1 MSQPK
6 VGEWNPQDPDSL
18 SVTFF
23 PGELARLLL
32 SRLTNKRPSHEV
44 ARAGVYVST
53 EQTLPNLSPNLT
65 PNLAREAGTAEH
77 NARAR
82 AYALQHTVKTD
93 NLIPATVS
101 YQSQGRLLL
110 VGPEDRI
117 RRAASLLPAGV
128 KPTLLVTEAVH
139 DAEAADLEAIFDAT
153 ASLAALTLREPG
165 LTGYLGQFQLTGLNG
180 QGERVNLAG
189 LCFPQQGFPQQA
201 AAVSEQPRE
210 PRFDLVADLGRA
222 PLFALE
228 RPPVGYLH
236 LADDQGLAERLAELC
251 ALTGIFDKPRYFR
264 LDPEACAFT
273 ARGVPGCSRCL
284 DVCPTDAL
292 KPINGRIQI
301 DPHLCQGFGS
311 CASACP
317 TGAIAYHQPDANT
330 SGDYLLRLLKH
341 YREAGGEVPRLL
353 LAGENER
360 EWVEAE
366 LAALPAN
373 WLPVWVE
380 ESASLGIESWFAAL
394 AYGASAVRIAL
405 VDDAP
410 ASVRA
415 LVERELASAAV
426 LLAGAGLAANRIAL
440 FNPDAEQDKPISVE
454 PAVALLDKPLK
465 GDKRENLFAAFDAL
479 WQANEGSREPLAVP
493 HGAPY
498 GSVELKESDC
508 TLCMGCVAVCPS
520 RALYAVGHTPGLN
533 FIEQDCIQCGM
544 CEKACPE
551 QAIVLTPRL
560 QPVPEARRAVQSLKA
575 EEAACCIRCGKPFAP
590 ASMIRRIQ
598 QKLAGH
604 SHFQNEAAQRLLM
617 CEDCRVKDV
626 FAALAA
632 DPVSQLKV

>member
-1 MSQPK
+1 MSIEQPITT
-6 VGEWNPQDPDSL
+6 
-18 SVTFF
+18 SVTTLTAD
-23 PGELARLLL
+23 GVAAR
-32 SRLTNKRPSHEV
+32 NE
-44 ARAGVYVST
+44 
-53 EQTLPNLSPNLT
+53 
-65 PNLAREAGTAEH
+65 
-77 NARAR
+77 RAR
-82 AYALQHTVKTD
+82 AHALQHTVKTD

-110 VGPEDRI
+110 VGPEDSI
-117 RRAASLLPAGV
+117 RRAASLLPQGV
-128 KPTLLVTEAVH
+128 MPTLLVTESVH
-139 DAEAADLEAIFDAT
+139 DAEAADLEAIFEAT
-153 ASLAALTLREPG
+153 ATLDALTLREPG

-180 QGERVNLAG
+180 QGERIDLAA
-189 LCFPQQGFPQQA
+189 LCFTPQA
-201 AAVSEQPRE
+201 AANGE

-236 LADDQGLAERLAELC
+236 LVDDVGLAERLAELC

-292 KPINGRIQI
+292 KPVNGRIQI

-330 SGDYLLRLLKH
+330 SGDYLFRLLKH
-341 YREAGGEVPRLL
+341 YREAGGDAPQLL
-353 LAGENER
+353 IAGENER

-366 LAALPAN
+366 LTRLPAN
-373 WLPVWVE
+373 WLPIWVE
-380 ESASLGIESWFAAL
+380 ESASLGIESWLAAL

-405 VDDAP
+405 GDDAP

-415 LVERELASAAV
+415 LVEREVASAAV
-426 LLAGAGLAANRIAL
+426 LLAGAGLTADRIAL
-440 FNPDAEQDKPISVE
+440 FNPDAEQDKPIFGQ
-454 PAVALLDKPLK
+454 PAVVLLEKPLK
-465 GDKRENLFAAFDAL
+465 GEKRENLFAAFDAL
-479 WQANEGSREPLAVP
+479 WQANNGGREPLAVP

-498 GSVELKESDC
+498 GSVELKEADC

-520 RALYAVGHTPGLN
+520 RALHAVGHTPGLN

-575 EEAACCIRCGKPFAP
+575 EEAACCIRCAKPFAP

>member
-1 MSQPK
+1 M
-6 VGEWNPQDPDSL
+6 
-18 SVTFF
+18 
-23 PGELARLLL
+23 
-32 SRLTNKRPSHEV
+32 
-44 ARAGVYVST
+44 ST
-53 EQTLPNLSPNLT
+53 EQTLPNLTPNLA
-65 PNLAREAGTAEH
+65 PNLAREAGAAEH

-117 RRAASLLPAGV
+117 RRTASLLPAGV

-139 DAEAADLEAIFDAT
+139 DAEAADLETIFDAT
-153 ASLAALTLREPG
+153 ASLAALALREPS

-180 QGERVNLAG
+180 QGERVNLAA
-189 LCFPQQGFPQQA
+189 LCFTQQA
-201 AAVSEQPRE
+201 AENGE
-210 PRFDLVADLGRA
+210 PRFDLVADLGRV

-236 LADDQGLAERLAELC
+236 LADDVGLAERLAELC

-341 YREAGGEVPRLL
+341 YREAGGEAPQLL
-353 LAGENER
+353 IAGENER
-360 EWVEAE
+360 EWVETE

-405 VDDAP
+405 GDDAP
-410 ASVRA
+410 ESVRA
-415 LVERELASAAV
+415 LVERELASATV
-426 LLAGAGLAANRIAL
+426 LLAGAGLAANRIVL
-440 FNPDAEQDKPISVE
+440 FNPDAEQDKPISAE
-454 PAVALLDKPLK
+454 PAIALLEKPLR

-520 RALYAVGHTPGLN
+520 RALHAVGHTPGLN

-551 QAIVLTPRL
+551 QAIVLVPRL

-626 FAALAA
+626 FATLAA

>member
-1 MSQPK
+1 MSI
-6 VGEWNPQDPDSL
+6 
-18 SVTFF
+18 
-23 PGELARLLL
+23 ELPISTSPLY
-32 SRLTNKRPSHEV
+32 EG
-44 ARAGVYVST
+44 RAGRS
-53 EQTLPNLSPNLT
+53 EQHGDRNS
-65 PNLAREAGTAEH
+65 
-77 NARAR
+77 RAR

-128 KPTLLVTEAVH
+128 KPTLLVTESVH
-139 DAEAADLEAIFDAT
+139 NAEAADLEAVFEAT
-153 ASLAALTLREPG
+153 ASLAALTLRESS

-180 QGERVNLAG
+180 QGERVNLAA
-189 LCFPQQGFPQQA
+189 LCFPQQA
-201 AAVSEQPRE
+201 AAVSEQLRE

-264 LDPEACAFT
+264 IDPEACAFT

-330 SGDYLLRLLKH
+330 SGDYLFRLLKH
-341 YREAGGEVPRLL
+341 YREAGGEAPQLL
-353 LAGENER
+353 IAGENER

-366 LAALPAN
+366 LTRLPAN
-373 WLPVWVE
+373 WLPVWAE

-394 AYGASAVRIAL
+394 AYGVSAVRIAL
-405 VDDAP
+405 GDDAP

-426 LLAGAGLAANRIAL
+426 LLAGAGLSADRIVLFDVAAEKDEL
-440 FNPDAEQDKPISVE
+440 LSCE

-479 WQANEGSREPLAVP
+479 WQANGGRHEPLAVP

-508 TLCMGCVAVCPS
+508 TLCMGCVAVCPT
-520 RALYAVGHTPGLN
+520 RALHAVGHAPGLN

-551 QAIVLTPRL
+551 QAIVLASRL

-626 FAALAA
+626 FTALAA
-632 DPVSQLKV
+632 DPAAQLKI

>member
-1 MSQPK
+1 M
-6 VGEWNPQDPDSL
+6 
-18 SVTFF
+18 
-23 PGELARLLL
+23 
-32 SRLTNKRPSHEV
+32 
-44 ARAGVYVST
+44 
-53 EQTLPNLSPNLT
+53 
-65 PNLAREAGTAEH
+65 
-77 NARAR
+77 
-82 AYALQHTVKTD
+82 
-93 NLIPATVS
+93 
-101 YQSQGRLLL
+101 
-110 VGPEDRI
+110 
-117 RRAASLLPAGV
+117 

-139 DAEAADLEAIFDAT
+139 YAEAADLEAIFDAT
-153 ASLAALTLREPG
+153 ASLAALTLREPS
-165 LTGYLGQFQLTGLNG
+165 LTGYLGQFQLIGING
-180 QGERVNLAG
+180 QGERVNLAA
-189 LCFPQQGFPQQA
+189 LCFPQQATVGN
-201 AAVSEQPRE
+201 E

-236 LADDQGLAERLAELC
+236 LSDDQGLAERLAELC

-330 SGDYLLRLLKH
+330 SSDYLLRLLKH
-341 YREAGGEVPRLL
+341 YREAGGEAPQLL
-353 LAGENER
+353 IAGENER

-366 LAALPAN
+366 LTRLSAN

-405 VDDAP
+405 GDDAP

-426 LLAGAGLAANRIAL
+426 LLAGAGLATDRIAL
-440 FNPDAEQDKPISVE
+440 FNVDAEQDKPISGL
-454 PAVALLDKPLK
+454 PTVALLDKLLK
-465 GDKRENLFAAFDAL
+465 GEKRENLFAAFDAL
-479 WQANEGSREPLAVP
+479 WQANEGRCEPLAVP

-520 RALYAVGHTPGLN
+520 RALHAVGHTPGLN

-551 QAIVLTPRL
+551 QAIVLVPRL

-575 EEAACCIRCGKPFAP
+575 EEAACCIRCSKPFAP

>member
-44 ARAGVYVST
+44 ARTGAYVST
-53 EQTLPNLSPNLT
+53 EQTLPNLSPNLA
-65 PNLAREAGTAEH
+65 PNLAREAGAAGH

-101 YQSQGRLLL
+101 YRSQGRLLL

-153 ASLAALTLREPG
+153 ASLAALTLREPS
-165 LTGYLGQFQLTGLNG
+165 LTGYLGQFQLIGLNG
-180 QGERVNLAG
+180 QGERINLAA
-189 LCFPQQGFPQQA
+189 LCFPQQATVG
-201 AAVSEQPRE
+201 SE
-210 PRFDLVADLGRA
+210 PRFDLVADLGRV

-236 LADDQGLAERLAELC
+236 LADDDGLAERLAEIC

-341 YREAGGEVPRLL
+341 YREAGGDAPQLL
-353 LAGENER
+353 IAGESER

-366 LAALPAN
+366 LTRLPAN

-405 VDDAP
+405 GDDAP
-410 ASVRA
+410 ASVRT

-426 LLAGAGLAANRIAL
+426 LLAGAGLAADRIAL
-440 FNPDAEQDKPISVE
+440 FNVDAEQDKPISGL
-454 PAVALLDKPLK
+454 PTVALLDKPLK

-479 WQANEGSREPLAVP
+479 WQANEGRREPLAVP

-520 RALYAVGHTPGLN
+520 RALHAVGHTPGLN

-551 QAIVLTPRL
+551 QAIVLMPRL

-575 EEAACCIRCGKPFAP
+575 EEAACCIRCSKPFAP

>member
-1 MSQPK
+1 MSIEQPITT
-6 VGEWNPQDPDSL
+6 
-18 SVTFF
+18 SVATLTAD
-23 PGELARLLL
+23 GVAAR
-32 SRLTNKRPSHEV
+32 NE
-44 ARAGVYVST
+44 
-53 EQTLPNLSPNLT
+53 
-65 PNLAREAGTAEH
+65 
-77 NARAR
+77 RAR
-82 AYALQHTVKTD
+82 AHALQHTVKTD

-117 RRAASLLPAGV
+117 RRAASLLPQGV
-128 KPTLLVTEAVH
+128 TPILLVTEAVH
-139 DAEAADLEAIFDAT
+139 DAEAADLEAIFEAT
-153 ASLAALTLREPG
+153 AALDALTLREPS

-180 QGERVNLAG
+180 QSERISLAE
-189 LCFPQQGFPQQA
+189 LCFPVQVAGSHA
-201 AAVSEQPRE
+201 S
-210 PRFDLVADLGRA
+210 FDLVADLGRA

-236 LADDQGLAERLAELC
+236 LADDTDLAERLAELC

-311 CASACP
+311 CATACP

-341 YREAGGEVPRLL
+341 YREAGGDAPQLL
-353 LAGENER
+353 IAADNER

-366 LAALPAN
+366 LTALPAN

-405 VDDAP
+405 GDDTP
-410 ASVRA
+410 ESVRA

-426 LLAGAGLAANRIAL
+426 LLAGAGLSADRIAL
-440 FNPDAEQDKPISVE
+440 FNPDAGE
-454 PAVALLDKPLK
+454 PVSGQTALALLEKPLK

-479 WQANEGSREPLAVP
+479 WQANEGSREPLVVP

-498 GSVELKESDC
+498 GSVELKEADC

-520 RALYAVGHTPGLN
+520 RALHAVGHTPGLN
-533 FIEQDCIQCGM
+533 FIEQECIQCGM

-551 QAIVLTPRL
+551 QAIVLMPRL
-560 QPVPEARRAVQSLKA
+560 QPVPEERRAVQSLKA
-575 EEAACCIRCGKPFAP
+575 EEAACCIRCAKPFAP
-590 ASMIRRIQ
+590 ASLIRRIQ

>member
-1 MSQPK
+1 M
-6 VGEWNPQDPDSL
+6 
-18 SVTFF
+18 
-23 PGELARLLL
+23 
-32 SRLTNKRPSHEV
+32 
-44 ARAGVYVST
+44 ST
-53 EQTLPNLSPNLT
+53 EQTLPNLA
-65 PNLAREAGTAEH
+65 PNLASNLAHGAGAAEH

-139 DAEAADLEAIFDAT
+139 DAEAADLETIFDAT
-153 ASLAALTLREPG
+153 ASLAALTLREPN

-180 QGERVNLAG
+180 QGERISLAA
-189 LCFPQQGFPQQA
+189 LCFTQQA
-201 AAVSEQPRE
+201 AENGE

-236 LADDQGLAERLAELC
+236 LADDVGLAERLAELC
-251 ALTGIFDKPRYFR
+251 TLTGIFDKPRYFR

-330 SGDYLLRLLKH
+330 SGEYLFRLLKH
-341 YREAGGEVPRLL
+341 YREAGGEAPQLL
-353 LAGENER
+353 IAGESER

-366 LAALPAN
+366 LTRLPAN

-405 VDDAP
+405 GDDAP
-410 ASVRA
+410 ASVSA

-426 LLAGAGLAANRIAL
+426 LLAGAGLAADRIAL
-440 FNPDAEQDKPISVE
+440 FDTDAGEPVSGQ

-479 WQANEGSREPLAVP
+479 WQANEGRREPLAVP

-498 GSVELKESDC
+498 GSVELKEADC

-520 RALYAVGHTPGLN
+520 RALHAVGHAPGLN

-551 QAIVLTPRL
+551 QAIVLVPRL

-575 EEAACCIRCGKPFAP
+575 EEAACCIRCSKPFAP
-590 ASMIRRIQ
+590 ASMVRRIQ

>member
-1 MSQPK
+1 M
-6 VGEWNPQDPDSL
+6 
-18 SVTFF
+18 
-23 PGELARLLL
+23 
-32 SRLTNKRPSHEV
+32 
-44 ARAGVYVST
+44 ST
-53 EQTLPNLSPNLT
+53 EQTLPNLTPNLA
-65 PNLAREAGTAEH
+65 PNLAREAGAAEH

-139 DAEAADLEAIFDAT
+139 DAEAADLETIFDAT
-153 ASLAALTLREPG
+153 ASLAALTLREPS
-165 LTGYLGQFQLTGLNG
+165 LTGYLGQFQLIGLNG
-180 QGERVNLAG
+180 QGERVNLAA
-189 LCFPQQGFPQQA
+189 LCFPQQTVVG
-201 AAVSEQPRE
+201 SE
-210 PRFDLVADLGRA
+210 PRFDLVADLGCA

-236 LADDQGLAERLAELC
+236 LADDQGLAERLVEIC

-330 SGDYLLRLLKH
+330 SGDYLFRLLKH
-341 YREAGGEVPRLL
+341 YREAGGEAPRLL
-353 LAGENER
+353 IAGENER

-366 LAALPAN
+366 LTRLPAN

-394 AYGASAVRIAL
+394 AYGASAVSIAL
-405 VDDAP
+405 GDDAP

-426 LLAGAGLAANRIAL
+426 LLVGAGLAADRIAL
-440 FNPDAEQDKPISVE
+440 FDTDAGEPVSGQ

-479 WQANEGSREPLAVP
+479 WQANEGRRESLAVP

-498 GSVELKESDC
+498 GSVELKDADC

-520 RALYAVGHTPGLN
+520 RALHAVGHAPGLN

-551 QAIVLTPRL
+551 QAIVLVPRL

>member
-1 MSQPK
+1 M
-6 VGEWNPQDPDSL
+6 
-18 SVTFF
+18 
-23 PGELARLLL
+23 
-32 SRLTNKRPSHEV
+32 
-44 ARAGVYVST
+44 ST
-53 EQTLPNLSPNLT
+53 EQTLPNLTS
-65 PNLAREAGTAEH
+65 NLASNLAHGAGAAEH

-117 RRAASLLPAGV
+117 RRAASLMPAGV
-128 KPTLLVTEAVH
+128 KPTLLVSETVH
-139 DAEAADLEAIFDAT
+139 DAEAADLETIFDAT

-180 QGERVNLAG
+180 QGERVNLAA
-189 LCFPQQGFPQQA
+189 LCFPQQATVG
-201 AAVSEQPRE
+201 SE

-236 LADDQGLAERLAELC
+236 LFDDQGLAERLAELC

-317 TGAIAYHQPDANT
+317 TGAITYHQPDANT
-330 SGDYLLRLLKH
+330 SGDYLFRLLKH
-341 YREAGGEVPRLL
+341 YREAGGDAPQLL
-353 LAGENER
+353 IAGENER
-360 EWVEAE
+360 EWVEAA
-366 LAALPAN
+366 LTRLPAN

-405 VDDAP
+405 GDDAP
-410 ASVRA
+410 ASVRE

-426 LLAGAGLAANRIAL
+426 LLSGAGLAANRIAL
-440 FNPDAEQDKPISVE
+440 FNPDAEQDKPTSCE
-454 PAVALLDKPLK
+454 PAIALLEKPLK
-465 GDKRENLFAAFDAL
+465 GDKRENLFAVFDAL

-498 GSVELKESDC
+498 GSVELKDADC

-520 RALYAVGHTPGLN
+520 RALHAVGHAPGLN

-551 QAIVLTPRL
+551 QAIVLVPRL
-560 QPVPEARRAVQSLKA
+560 QPVPEARRAVQRLKA
-575 EEAACCIRCGKPFAP
+575 EEAACCIRCAKPFAP
-590 ASMIRRIQ
+590 ASLIRRIQ

>member
-1 MSQPK
+1 MSIEQPITT
-6 VGEWNPQDPDSL
+6 
-18 SVTFF
+18 SVATLTAD
-23 PGELARLLL
+23 GVAAR
-32 SRLTNKRPSHEV
+32 NE
-44 ARAGVYVST
+44 
-53 EQTLPNLSPNLT
+53 
-65 PNLAREAGTAEH
+65 
-77 NARAR
+77 RAR

-93 NLIPATVS
+93 NLIPTTVS

-110 VGPEDRI
+110 AGPEDRI
-117 RRAASLLPAGV
+117 RRAASLLPQGV
-128 KPTLLVTEAVH
+128 MPTLLVTESVH
-139 DAEAADLEAIFDAT
+139 DAEAADLEAIFEAT
-153 ASLAALTLREPG
+153 ATLDALTLREPS

-180 QGERVNLAG
+180 QGERISLAA
-189 LCFPQQGFPQQA
+189 LCFPQQA
-201 AAVSEQPRE
+201 TVSSE
-210 PRFDLVADLGRA
+210 PRFDLVADLGTT

-236 LADDQGLAERLAELC
+236 LSDDAGLAERLAELC

-292 KPINGRIQI
+292 KPVNGRIQI

-317 TGAIAYHQPDANT
+317 TGAIGYHQPDANT

-341 YREAGGEVPRLL
+341 YREAGGDAPQLL
-353 LAGENER
+353 IAGENER

-366 LAALPAN
+366 LTRLPAN
-373 WLPVWVE
+373 WLPIWVE

-405 VDDAP
+405 GDDAP
-410 ASVRA
+410 ESVRA

-426 LLAGAGLAANRIAL
+426 LLAGAGLSADRIAL
-440 FNPDAEQDKPISVE
+440 FNPDAEQDKPISCE

-479 WQANEGSREPLAVP
+479 WQANEGSCEPLVVP

-498 GSVELKESDC
+498 GSVELKEADC

-520 RALYAVGHTPGLN
+520 RALHAVGHTPGLN
-533 FIEQDCIQCGM
+533 FIEQECIQCGM

-560 QPVPEARRAVQSLKA
+560 QPVPKARRAVQSLKA
-575 EEAACCIRCGKPFAP
+575 EEAACCIRCAKPFAP
-590 ASMIRRIQ
+590 ASLIRRIQ

>member
-1 MSQPK
+1 MSIEQPITT
-6 VGEWNPQDPDSL
+6 
-18 SVTFF
+18 SVAT
-23 PGELARLLL
+23 
-32 SRLTNKRPSHEV
+32 LTADGV
-44 ARAGVYVST
+44 ATRN
-53 EQTLPNLSPNLT
+53 E
-65 PNLAREAGTAEH
+65 
-77 NARAR
+77 RAR
-82 AYALQHTVKTD
+82 VHALQHTVKTD

-117 RRAASLLPAGV
+117 RRAASLLPQGV
-128 KPTLLVTEAVH
+128 MPTLLVTESVH
-139 DAEAADLEAIFDAT
+139 DAEAADLEAIFEVT
-153 ASLAALTLREPG
+153 AALDALTLREPG
-165 LTGYLGQFQLTGLNG
+165 LSGYLGQFQLTGLNG
-180 QGERVNLAG
+180 QGERISLAA
-189 LCFPQQGFPQQA
+189 LCFPRQA
-201 AAVSEQPRE
+201 TVGSE

-236 LADDQGLAERLAELC
+236 LSDDQGLAERLAELC

-292 KPINGRIQI
+292 KPVNGRIQI

-330 SGDYLLRLLKH
+330 SGDYLFRLLKH
-341 YREAGGEVPRLL
+341 YREAGGDAPRLL
-353 LAGENER
+353 IAGESER
-360 EWVEAE
+360 DWVETE
-366 LAALPAN
+366 LTRLPAN

-405 VDDAP
+405 GDDAP
-410 ASVRA
+410 ESVQA
-415 LVERELASAAV
+415 LVERELVSAAV
-426 LLAGAGLAANRIAL
+426 LLAGAGLAADRIAL
-440 FNPDAEQDKPISVE
+440 FNPDVEQAKPISGQ
-454 PAVALLDKPLK
+454 PALALLDKPLK
-465 GDKRENLFAAFDAL
+465 GDKRENLFAAFDTL
-479 WQANEGSREPLAVP
+479 WQANNGGREPLAVP

-498 GSVELKESDC
+498 GSVELKEADC

-520 RALYAVGHTPGLN
+520 RALHAVGHAPGLN

-551 QAIVLTPRL
+551 QAIVLMPRL

-575 EEAACCIRCGKPFAP
+575 EEAACCIRCAKPFAP
-590 ASMIRRIQ
+590 ASLIRRIQ

-617 CEDCRVKDV
+617 CEECRVKDV

>member
-1 MSQPK
+1 MSIEQPITT
-6 VGEWNPQDPDSL
+6 
-18 SVTFF
+18 SVATLTAD
-23 PGELARLLL
+23 GVAAR
-32 SRLTNKRPSHEV
+32 NE
-44 ARAGVYVST
+44 
-53 EQTLPNLSPNLT
+53 
-65 PNLAREAGTAEH
+65 
-77 NARAR
+77 RAR
-82 AYALQHTVKTD
+82 AHALQHTVKTD

-110 VGPEDRI
+110 VGPEDSI
-117 RRAASLLPAGV
+117 RRAASLLPDGV
-128 KPTLLVTEAVH
+128 TPILLVTEAVH
-139 DAEAADLEAIFDAT
+139 DAEAADLEAIFEVT
-153 ASLAALTLREPG
+153 AALDALTLREPG
-165 LTGYLGQFQLTGLNG
+165 LSGYLGQFQLTGLNG
-180 QGERVNLAG
+180 QGERISLAA
-189 LCFPQQGFPQQA
+189 LCFPQQATVG
-201 AAVSEQPRE
+201 SE
-210 PRFDLVADLGRA
+210 PRFDLVADLGRV

-236 LADDQGLAERLAELC
+236 LADDAGLAERLAELC

-330 SGDYLLRLLKH
+330 SGDYLFRLLKH
-341 YREAGGEVPRLL
+341 YREAGGDAPQLL
-353 LAGENER
+353 IAGENER

-366 LAALPAN
+366 LTRLPAN

-405 VDDAP
+405 GDDAP

-426 LLAGAGLAANRIAL
+426 LLAGAGLSADRIAL
-440 FNPDAEQDKPISVE
+440 FNPDTGEPVSGQ
-454 PAVALLDKPLK
+454 PAVALLEKPLK

-479 WQANEGSREPLAVP
+479 WQANEGRREPLVVP

-498 GSVELKESDC
+498 GSVELKEADC

-520 RALYAVGHTPGLN
+520 RALHAVGHAPGLN

-575 EEAACCIRCGKPFAP
+575 EEAACCIRCAKPFAP
-590 ASMIRRIQ
+590 ASLIRRIQ

>member
-1 MSQPK
+1 MSIEQPITT
-6 VGEWNPQDPDSL
+6 
-18 SVTFF
+18 SVATLTAD
-23 PGELARLLL
+23 GVAAR
-32 SRLTNKRPSHEV
+32 NE
-44 ARAGVYVST
+44 
-53 EQTLPNLSPNLT
+53 
-65 PNLAREAGTAEH
+65 
-77 NARAR
+77 RAR
-82 AYALQHTVKTD
+82 AHALQHTVKTD

-117 RRAASLLPAGV
+117 RRAASLLPQGV
-128 KPTLLVTEAVH
+128 MPTLLVTESVH
-139 DAEAADLEAIFDAT
+139 DAEAADLEAIFEAT
-153 ASLAALTLREPG
+153 AALDALTLREPG

-180 QGERVNLAG
+180 QGERIDLAA
-189 LCFPQQGFPQQA
+189 LCFTPQA
-201 AAVSEQPRE
+201 AANGE

-236 LADDQGLAERLAELC
+236 LVDDVGLAERLAELC

-330 SGDYLLRLLKH
+330 SGDYLFRLLKH
-341 YREAGGEVPRLL
+341 YREAGGDAPQLL
-353 LAGENER
+353 IAGENER

-366 LAALPAN
+366 LTRLPAN
-373 WLPVWVE
+373 WLPIWVE
-380 ESASLGIESWFAAL
+380 ESASLGIESWLAAL

-405 VDDAP
+405 GDDAP

-426 LLAGAGLAANRIAL
+426 LLAGAGLSADRIAL
-440 FNPDAEQDKPISVE
+440 FNPDAEQDKPISCE

-479 WQANEGSREPLAVP
+479 WQANEGSCEPLVVP

-498 GSVELKESDC
+498 GSVELKEADC

-520 RALYAVGHTPGLN
+520 RALHAVGHTPGLN
-533 FIEQDCIQCGM
+533 FIEQECIQCGM

-551 QAIVLTPRL
+551 QAIVLTSRL

-575 EEAACCIRCGKPFAP
+575 EEAACCIRCAKPFAP
-590 ASMIRRIQ
+590 ASLIRRIQ

>member
-44 ARAGVYVST
+44 ARTGAYVST
-53 EQTLPNLSPNLT
+53 EKTL
-65 PNLAREAGTAEH
+65 PNLAREAAEH

-153 ASLAALTLREPG
+153 ASLAALTLREPS
-165 LTGYLGQFQLTGLNG
+165 LIGYLGQFQLTGLNG
-180 QGERVNLAG
+180 QGERVNLAA
-189 LCFPQQGFPQQA
+189 LCFPQQGFPHQA

-222 PLFALE
+222 QLFALE

-236 LADDQGLAERLAELC
+236 LADDVGLVERLAELC

-317 TGAIAYHQPDANT
+317 TGAIGYHQPDANT
-330 SGDYLLRLLKH
+330 SGDYLFRLLKH

-353 LAGENER
+353 IAGESER

-366 LAALPAN
+366 LTHLPAN

-394 AYGASAVRIAL
+394 AYGASAVRIVL
-405 VDDAP
+405 GDDAP

-426 LLAGAGLAANRIAL
+426 LLAGAGLATDRIAL
-440 FNPDAEQDKPISVE
+440 FDADAGE
-454 PAVALLDKPLK
+454 PVSGQPTVALLEKPLK

-498 GSVELKESDC
+498 GSVELKEADC

-520 RALYAVGHTPGLN
+520 RALHAVGHAPGLN

-551 QAIVLTPRL
+551 QAIVLVPRL

-575 EEAACCIRCGKPFAP
+575 EEAACCIRCSKPFAP

>member
-1 MSQPK
+1 M
-6 VGEWNPQDPDSL
+6 
-18 SVTFF
+18 
-23 PGELARLLL
+23 
-32 SRLTNKRPSHEV
+32 
-44 ARAGVYVST
+44 ST
-53 EQTLPNLSPNLT
+53 EQTLPNLT
-65 PNLAREAGTAEH
+65 PNLASNLAHGAGAAEH

-153 ASLAALTLREPG
+153 ASLAALTLREPS

-180 QGERVNLAG
+180 QGERVNLAA
-189 LCFPQQGFPQQA
+189 LCFPQQA

-236 LADDQGLAERLAELC
+236 LADDQELAERLAELC

-264 LDPEACAFT
+264 LDLEACAFT

-330 SGDYLLRLLKH
+330 SGDYLFRLLKH
-341 YREAGGEVPRLL
+341 YREAGGDAPQLL
-353 LAGENER
+353 IAGENER

-366 LAALPAN
+366 LTRLPAN
-373 WLPVWVE
+373 WLPIWVD

-405 VDDAP
+405 GDDAP
-410 ASVRA
+410 ESVRA

-426 LLAGAGLAANRIAL
+426 LLAGAGLSADRIAL
-440 FNPDAEQDKPISVE
+440 FNPDAEQDKPISGE
-454 PAVALLDKPLK
+454 PALALLEKPLK

-498 GSVELKESDC
+498 GSVELKDADC

-520 RALYAVGHTPGLN
+520 RALHAVGHTPGLN

-551 QAIVLTPRL
+551 QAIVLVPRL

-575 EEAACCIRCGKPFAP
+575 EEAACCIRCAKPFAP

-617 CEDCRVKDV
+617 CEECRVKDV

>member
-1 MSQPK
+1 MSIEQPITT
-6 VGEWNPQDPDSL
+6 
-18 SVTFF
+18 SVTTLTAD
-23 PGELARLLL
+23 GVAAR
-32 SRLTNKRPSHEV
+32 NE
-44 ARAGVYVST
+44 
-53 EQTLPNLSPNLT
+53 
-65 PNLAREAGTAEH
+65 
-77 NARAR
+77 RAR
-82 AYALQHTVKTD
+82 AHALQHTVKTD

-117 RRAASLLPAGV
+117 RRAASLLPQGV
-128 KPTLLVTEAVH
+128 MPTLLVTESVH
-139 DAEAADLEAIFDAT
+139 DAEAADLEAIFEAT
-153 ASLAALTLREPG
+153 ATLDALTLREPS

-180 QGERVNLAG
+180 QGEHISLAA
-189 LCFPQQGFPQQA
+189 LCFPQQATVG
-201 AAVSEQPRE
+201 SE
-210 PRFDLVADLGRA
+210 PRFDLVADLGRV

-236 LADDQGLAERLAELC
+236 LFDDADLAERLAELC

-292 KPINGRIQI
+292 KPVNGRIQI

-341 YREAGGEVPRLL
+341 YREAGGEAPQLL
-353 LAGENER
+353 IAGESER

-366 LAALPAN
+366 LTRLPAN
-373 WLPVWVE
+373 WLPIWVE

-405 VDDAP
+405 GDDAP

-426 LLAGAGLAANRIAL
+426 LLAGAGLAADRIAL
-440 FNPDAEQDKPISVE
+440 FNPDVELDKPISGE
-454 PAVALLDKPLK
+454 PTLALLDKPLK

-479 WQANEGSREPLAVP
+479 WQANNGGREPLAVP

-498 GSVELKESDC
+498 GSVELKEADC

-520 RALYAVGHTPGLN
+520 RALHAVGHAPGLN
-533 FIEQDCIQCGM
+533 FIEQDCIQCGI

-551 QAIVLTPRL
+551 QAIVLMPRL

-590 ASMIRRIQ
+590 ASLIRRIQ

>member
-1 MSQPK
+1 MSIEQPITT
-6 VGEWNPQDPDSL
+6 
-18 SVTFF
+18 SVATLTAD
-23 PGELARLLL
+23 GVAAR
-32 SRLTNKRPSHEV
+32 NE
-44 ARAGVYVST
+44 
-53 EQTLPNLSPNLT
+53 
-65 PNLAREAGTAEH
+65 
-77 NARAR
+77 RAR
-82 AYALQHTVKTD
+82 AHALQHTVKTD

-117 RRAASLLPAGV
+117 RRAASLLPQGV
-128 KPTLLVTEAVH
+128 MPTLLVTESVF
-139 DAEAADLEAIFDAT
+139 DAEAADVEAIFEAT
-153 ASLAALTLREPG
+153 AALGALTLREPS
-165 LTGYLGQFQLTGLNG
+165 LSGYLGQFQLTGLNG
-180 QGERVNLAG
+180 QGERISLAA
-189 LCFPQQGFPQQA
+189 LCFPQQATMG
-201 AAVSEQPRE
+201 SE
-210 PRFDLVADLGRA
+210 PRFDLVADLGRV

-228 RPPVGYLH
+228 RPPVGYLSFS
-236 LADDQGLAERLAELC
+236 DDTDLAERLAELC

-292 KPINGRIQI
+292 KPVNGRIQI

-317 TGAIAYHQPDANT
+317 TGAIGYHQPDANT

-341 YREAGGEVPRLL
+341 YREAGGDAPQLL
-353 LAGENER
+353 IAGESER
-360 EWVEAE
+360 EWVETE
-366 LAALPAN
+366 LTRLPAN

-394 AYGASAVRIAL
+394 AYGASAVRIVL
-405 VDDAP
+405 GDDAP

-426 LLAGAGLAANRIAL
+426 LLAGAGLSADRIAL
-440 FNPDAEQDKPISVE
+440 FNPDVELDKPISGQ
-454 PAVALLDKPLK
+454 PALALLDKPLK

-479 WQANEGSREPLAVP
+479 WQANEGRREPLAVP

-498 GSVELKESDC
+498 GSVELKEADC

-520 RALYAVGHTPGLN
+520 RALHAVGHTPGLN

-551 QAIVLTPRL
+551 QAIVLMPRL

-575 EEAACCIRCGKPFAP
+575 EEAACCIRCAKPFAP
-590 ASMIRRIQ
+590 ASLIRRIQ

-617 CEDCRVKDV
+617 CEECRVKDV

>member
-1 MSQPK
+1 M
-6 VGEWNPQDPDSL
+6 
-18 SVTFF
+18 
-23 PGELARLLL
+23 
-32 SRLTNKRPSHEV
+32 
-44 ARAGVYVST
+44 ST
-53 EQTLPNLSPNLT
+53 EQTLPNLSPNLA
-65 PNLAREAGTAEH
+65 PNLAREAGAAEH
-77 NARAR
+77 SARAR

-128 KPTLLVTEAVH
+128 KSTLLVTEAVH

-153 ASLAALTLREPG
+153 ASLAALTLREPS
-165 LTGYLGQFQLTGLNG
+165 LTGYLGQFQLTGLTG
-180 QGERVNLAG
+180 QGERVNLAA

-228 RPPVGYLH
+228 RPPVGYLY
-236 LADDQGLAERLAELC
+236 LVDDDGLAEGLAELC

-330 SGDYLLRLLKH
+330 SGDYLFRLLKH
-341 YREAGGEVPRLL
+341 YREAGGDAPLL
-353 LAGENER
+353 LIAGENER
-360 EWVEAE
+360 EWVETE
-366 LAALPAN
+366 LTRLPAN

-394 AYGASAVRIAL
+394 AYGASALRIAL
-405 VDDAP
+405 GDDAP
-410 ASVRA
+410 ESVRA

-426 LLAGAGLAANRIAL
+426 LLAGAGLTADRIAL
-440 FNPDAEQDKPISVE
+440 LNPDAEQDKPISSE
-454 PAVALLDKPLK
+454 PAVALLEKPLK

-498 GSVELKESDC
+498 GSVELKEADC

-520 RALYAVGHTPGLN
+520 RALHAVGHTPGLN

-551 QAIVLTPRL
+551 QAIVLVPRL

-575 EEAACCIRCGKPFAP
+575 EEAACCIRCSKPFAP

>member
-1 MSQPK
+1 M
-6 VGEWNPQDPDSL
+6 
-18 SVTFF
+18 
-23 PGELARLLL
+23 
-32 SRLTNKRPSHEV
+32 
-44 ARAGVYVST
+44 
-53 EQTLPNLSPNLT
+53 PNLSPNLA
-65 PNLAREAGTAEH
+65 PNLAREVGAAAH
-77 NARAR
+77 NTRAR

-128 KPTLLVTEAVH
+128 KPTLLVTESVH
-139 DAEAADLEAIFDAT
+139 DAEAADLETIFDAT
-153 ASLAALTLREPG
+153 AALTALTLREPG

-180 QGERVNLAG
+180 QGERVNLAA
-189 LCFPQQGFPQQA
+189 LCFPQQTVVG
-201 AAVSEQPRE
+201 SEPH
-210 PRFDLVADLGRA
+210 FDLVADLGRS

-236 LADDQGLAERLAELC
+236 QADDDGLAERLAELC

-330 SGDYLLRLLKH
+330 SGDYLFRLLKH
-341 YREAGGEVPRLL
+341 YREAGGEAPQLL
-353 LAGENER
+353 IAGENER
-360 EWVEAE
+360 EWVEAD
-366 LAALPAN
+366 LTRLPAN

-405 VDDAP
+405 GDDAP
-410 ASVRA
+410 ASVRE

-426 LLAGAGLAANRIAL
+426 LLAGAGLAADRIAL
-440 FNPDAEQDKPISVE
+440 FNPDAGE
-454 PAVALLDKPLK
+454 PVSGQPTVALLEKPLK

-520 RALYAVGHTPGLN
+520 RALHAVGHAPGLN

-575 EEAACCIRCGKPFAP
+575 EEAACCIRCAKPFAP

>member
-1 MSQPK
+1 M
-6 VGEWNPQDPDSL
+6 
-18 SVTFF
+18 
-23 PGELARLLL
+23 
-32 SRLTNKRPSHEV
+32 
-44 ARAGVYVST
+44 
-53 EQTLPNLSPNLT
+53 
-65 PNLAREAGTAEH
+65 PNLAPNLASNLAHGEGAAEH

-128 KPTLLVTEAVH
+128 TPILLVTESVF
-139 DAEAADLEAIFDAT
+139 DAEAADLETIFDAT

-180 QGERVNLAG
+180 QGERVNLAA
-189 LCFPQQGFPQQA
+189 LCFTQQA
-201 AAVSEQPRE
+201 AENGE

-236 LADDQGLAERLAELC
+236 LADDVGLVERLAELC

-330 SGDYLLRLLKH
+330 SGDYLFRLLKH

-353 LAGENER
+353 IAGENER

-366 LAALPAN
+366 ITRLPAN

-405 VDDAP
+405 GDDAP

-426 LLAGAGLAANRIAL
+426 LLAGAGLSADRIAL
-440 FNPDAEQDKPISVE
+440 FGTDAGEPVSGQ
-454 PAVALLDKPLK
+454 PAVALLEKPLK

-520 RALYAVGHTPGLN
+520 RALHAVGHTPGLN

-575 EEAACCIRCGKPFAP
+575 EEAACCIRCSKPFAP

>member
-1 MSQPK
+1 MSIEQPITT
-6 VGEWNPQDPDSL
+6 
-18 SVTFF
+18 SVTTLTAN
-23 PGELARLLL
+23 GVAAR
-32 SRLTNKRPSHEV
+32 NE
-44 ARAGVYVST
+44 
-53 EQTLPNLSPNLT
+53 
-65 PNLAREAGTAEH
+65 
-77 NARAR
+77 RAR
-82 AYALQHTVKTD
+82 AHALQHTVKTD

-117 RRAASLLPAGV
+117 RRAASLLPQGV
-128 KPTLLVTEAVH
+128 MPTLLVTESVF
-139 DAEAADLEAIFDAT
+139 DAEAADLEAIFEAT
-153 ASLAALTLREPG
+153 AALDALTLREPS

-180 QGERVNLAG
+180 QGERISLAA
-189 LCFPQQGFPQQA
+189 LCFPQQATVG
-201 AAVSEQPRE
+201 SE
-210 PRFDLVADLGRA
+210 PRFDLVADLGRV

-236 LADDQGLAERLAELC
+236 LFDDADQAARLAGQLAELC

-292 KPINGRIQI
+292 KPVNGRIQI

-317 TGAIAYHQPDANT
+317 TGAIGYHQPDANT
-330 SGDYLLRLLKH
+330 SGDYLFRLIKH
-341 YREAGGEVPRLL
+341 YREAGGDAPQLL
-353 LAGENER
+353 IAADNER

-366 LAALPAN
+366 LAALPTN

-405 VDDAP
+405 GDDAP
-410 ASVRA
+410 TSVRA

-426 LLAGAGLAANRIAL
+426 LLAGAGLAADRIAL
-440 FNPDAEQDKPISVE
+440 FNPDVELDKPISGE
-454 PAVALLDKPLK
+454 PTLALLDKPLK
-465 GDKRENLFAAFDAL
+465 GGKRENLFAAFDAL
-479 WQANEGSREPLAVP
+479 WQANEGSREPLVVP

-498 GSVELKESDC
+498 GSVELKEADC

-520 RALYAVGHTPGLN
+520 RALHAVGHAPGLN

-551 QAIVLTPRL
+551 QAIVLMPRL

-575 EEAACCIRCGKPFAP
+575 EEAACCIRCAKPFAP
-590 ASMIRRIQ
+590 ASLIRRIQ

>member
-1 MSQPK
+1 M
-6 VGEWNPQDPDSL
+6 
-18 SVTFF
+18 
-23 PGELARLLL
+23 
-32 SRLTNKRPSHEV
+32 
-44 ARAGVYVST
+44 ST
-53 EQTLPNLSPNLT
+53 EQTLPNLA
-65 PNLAREAGTAEH
+65 PNLASNLAHGAGAAEH

-128 KPTLLVTEAVH
+128 KPTLLVTESVF

-153 ASLAALTLREPG
+153 ASLAALTLREPS

-180 QGERVNLAG
+180 KGERVNLAG

-201 AAVSEQPRE
+201 AAVSEQ

-236 LADDQGLAERLAELC
+236 LADDDVLAERLAELC

-264 LDPEACAFT
+264 LDPEVCAFT

-341 YREAGGEVPRLL
+341 YREAGGDAPRLL
-353 LAGENER
+353 IAGESER

-366 LAALPAN
+366 LTRLPAN

-405 VDDAP
+405 GDDAP

-426 LLAGAGLAANRIAL
+426 LLAGAGLAADRIAL
-440 FNPDAEQDKPISVE
+440 FDTDAGE
-454 PAVALLDKPLK
+454 PVSGQPALALLEKPLK

-479 WQANEGSREPLAVP
+479 WQANEGRCEPLAVP

-498 GSVELKESDC
+498 GSVELKEADC

-520 RALYAVGHTPGLN
+520 RALHAVGHTPGLN

-551 QAIVLTPRL
+551 QAIVLMPRL
-560 QPVPEARRAVQSLKA
+560 QPEPEARRAVQSLKA

>member
-1 MSQPK
+1 MSTLPLYE
-6 VGEWNPQDPDSL
+6 G
-18 SVTFF
+18 
-23 PGELARLLL
+23 
-32 SRLTNKRPSHEV
+32 
-44 ARAGVYVST
+44 RAGRS
-53 EQTLPNLSPNLT
+53 EQHGDRNS
-65 PNLAREAGTAEH
+65 
-77 NARAR
+77 RAR

-117 RRAASLLPAGV
+117 RRTASLLPAGV
-128 KPTLLVTEAVH
+128 KSTLLVTEAVH
-139 DAEAADLEAIFDAT
+139 DAEAADLETIFDAT
-153 ASLAALTLREPG
+153 ASLAALTLREPS

-180 QGERVNLAG
+180 QGERVNLAV
-189 LCFPQQGFPQQA
+189 LCFPQQATVG
-201 AAVSEQPRE
+201 SE
-210 PRFDLVADLGRA
+210 PRFDLVADLGRT

-251 ALTGIFDKPRYFR
+251 VLTGIFDKPRYFR

-311 CASACP
+311 CATACP
-317 TGAIAYHQPDANT
+317 TGAIAYRQPDAHT

-341 YREAGGEVPRLL
+341 YLEAGGEAPQLL
-353 LAGENER
+353 IAGENER
-360 EWVEAE
+360 EWVEAA
-366 LAALPAN
+366 LTRLPAN

-405 VDDAP
+405 GDDAP

-415 LVERELASAAV
+415 LLERELASAAV
-426 LLAGAGLAANRIAL
+426 LLVGAGLAAARIAL
-440 FNPDAEQDKPISVE
+440 FNADVEIDEPISGQ
-454 PAVALLDKPLK
+454 PAVALLKRPLK

-479 WQANEGSREPLAVP
+479 WQVNQGSREMLAVP
-493 HGAPY
+493 RGAPY

-508 TLCMGCVAVCPS
+508 TLCMGCVAVCPT
-520 RALYAVGHTPGLN
+520 RALHSVGHTPGLN

-575 EEAACCIRCGKPFAP
+575 EEAACCIRCSKPFAP

-626 FAALAA
+626 FSALAA
-632 DPVSQLKV
+632 DPAAQLKI

>member
-1 MSQPK
+1 M
-6 VGEWNPQDPDSL
+6 
-18 SVTFF
+18 
-23 PGELARLLL
+23 
-32 SRLTNKRPSHEV
+32 
-44 ARAGVYVST
+44 ST
-53 EQTLPNLSPNLT
+53 EQTLPNLSPNLA
-65 PNLAREAGTAEH
+65 PNLAREAGAAAH
-77 NARAR
+77 NAR

-101 YQSQGRLLL
+101 YQSQGCLLL

-117 RRAASLLPAGV
+117 RRAVSLLPAGV

-153 ASLAALTLREPG
+153 VSLAALTLREPS

-180 QGERVNLAG
+180 QGERVNLAA
-189 LCFPQQGFPQQA
+189 LCFPQQGFPHQA

-353 LAGENER
+353 IAGENER

-405 VDDAP
+405 GDDAP

-454 PAVALLDKPLK
+454 PAVALLEKPLK

-479 WQANEGSREPLAVP
+479 WQANEGSRESLAVP

-520 RALYAVGHTPGLN
+520 RALHAVGHAPGLN

-560 QPVPEARRAVQSLKA
+560 QPVPEVRRAVQSLKA

>member
-1 MSQPK
+1 M
-6 VGEWNPQDPDSL
+6 
-18 SVTFF
+18 
-23 PGELARLLL
+23 
-32 SRLTNKRPSHEV
+32 
-44 ARAGVYVST
+44 ST
-53 EQTLPNLSPNLT
+53 EQTLPNLAS
-65 PNLAREAGTAEH
+65 NLAHGVGAAAH
-77 NARAR
+77 NTRAR

-110 VGPEDRI
+110 VGPEDCI

-153 ASLAALTLREPG
+153 ASLAALTLREPS

-180 QGERVNLAG
+180 QGVRVNLAA
-189 LCFPQQGFPQQA
+189 LCFTQQA
-201 AAVSEQPRE
+201 AENGE

-330 SGDYLLRLLKH
+330 SGDYLFRLLKH

-353 LAGENER
+353 IAGENER
-360 EWVEAE
+360 EWVETE
-366 LAALPAN
+366 LTRLPAN

-405 VDDAP
+405 GDDAP
-410 ASVRA
+410 ESVRA
-415 LVERELASAAV
+415 LVERELASATV

-440 FNPDAEQDKPISVE
+440 FNGDAEMDESLYAQS
-454 PAVALLDKPLK
+454 AVALLEKPLK
-465 GDKRENLFAAFDAL
+465 GDKRENLFAAFDVL

-493 HGAPY
+493 HGTPY

-520 RALYAVGHTPGLN
+520 RALHAVGHTPGLN

-551 QAIVLTPRL
+551 QAIVLVPRL

>member
-1 MSQPK
+1 MSIEQPITT
-6 VGEWNPQDPDSL
+6 
-18 SVTFF
+18 SVATLTAD
-23 PGELARLLL
+23 GVAAR
-32 SRLTNKRPSHEV
+32 NE
-44 ARAGVYVST
+44 
-53 EQTLPNLSPNLT
+53 
-65 PNLAREAGTAEH
+65 
-77 NARAR
+77 RAR
-82 AYALQHTVKTD
+82 AHALQHTVKTD

-117 RRAASLLPAGV
+117 RRAASLLPQGV
-128 KPTLLVTEAVH
+128 MPTLLVTEAVH
-139 DAEAADLEAIFDAT
+139 DAEAADLEAIFEAT
-153 ASLAALTLREPG
+153 AALDALTLREPS

-180 QGERVNLAG
+180 QGERISLAA
-189 LCFPQQGFPQQA
+189 LCFPQQA
-201 AAVSEQPRE
+201 AAVSEPPRV
-210 PRFDLVADLGRA
+210 PRFDLVADLGRV

-236 LADDQGLAERLAELC
+236 LFDDADLAARLAGQLAELC

-292 KPINGRIQI
+292 KPVNGRIQI

-317 TGAIAYHQPDANT
+317 TGAIGYHQPDANT

-341 YREAGGEVPRLL
+341 YREAGGDAPRLL
-353 LAGENER
+353 IAGESER

-394 AYGASAVRIAL
+394 AYGASAVHIAL
-405 VDDAP
+405 GDDAP

-415 LVERELASAAV
+415 LVERELASATV
-426 LLAGAGLAANRIAL
+426 LLAGAGLAAERIAL
-440 FNPDAEQDKPISVE
+440 FNSDAEQDKPISGE
-454 PAVALLDKPLK
+454 PAVVLLEKPLK

-520 RALYAVGHTPGLN
+520 RALYAVGHAPGLN

-551 QAIVLTPRL
+551 QAIVLMPRL

-590 ASMIRRIQ
+590 ASLIRRIQ
-598 QKLAGH
+598 QRLAGH

>member
-1 MSQPK
+1 MSI
-6 VGEWNPQDPDSL
+6 
-18 SVTFF
+18 
-23 PGELARLLL
+23 ELPISTSPLY
-32 SRLTNKRPSHEV
+32 EG
-44 ARAGVYVST
+44 RAGRS
-53 EQTLPNLSPNLT
+53 EQHGDRNS
-65 PNLAREAGTAEH
+65 
-77 NARAR
+77 RAR

-128 KPTLLVTEAVH
+128 KPTLLVTESVH
-139 DAEAADLEAIFDAT
+139 NAEAADLEAVFEAT
-153 ASLAALTLREPG
+153 ASLAALTLRESS

-180 QGERVNLAG
+180 QGERVNLAA
-189 LCFPQQGFPQQA
+189 LCFPQQA
-201 AAVSEQPRE
+201 AAVSEQLRE

-311 CASACP
+311 CATACP

-341 YREAGGEVPRLL
+341 YREAGGEAPQLMI
-353 LAGENER
+353 AADSDR
-360 EWVEAE
+360 ECVEAE
-366 LAALPAN
+366 LTRLPAN

-394 AYGASAVRIAL
+394 AYGAGAVRIAL
-405 VDDAP
+405 GDDTP
-410 ASVRA
+410 ESVRA

-426 LLAGAGLAANRIAL
+426 LLAGAGLSADRIAL
-440 FNPDAEQDKPISVE
+440 FNPDAEQNKSISGQ

-479 WQANEGSREPLAVP
+479 WQANEGRYEPLAVP
-493 HGAPY
+493 RGAPY

-508 TLCMGCVAVCPS
+508 TLCMGCVAVCPT
-520 RALYAVGHTPGLN
+520 RALHSVGHTPGLN

-551 QAIVLTPRL
+551 QAIVLAPRL

-632 DPVSQLKV
+632 DPAAQLKI

>member
-1 MSQPK
+1 MSIEQPITT
-6 VGEWNPQDPDSL
+6 
-18 SVTFF
+18 SVATLTAD
-23 PGELARLLL
+23 GVAAR
-32 SRLTNKRPSHEV
+32 NE
-44 ARAGVYVST
+44 
-53 EQTLPNLSPNLT
+53 
-65 PNLAREAGTAEH
+65 
-77 NARAR
+77 RAR
-82 AYALQHTVKTD
+82 AHALQHTVKTD
-93 NLIPATVS
+93 NLIPTTVS

-128 KPTLLVTEAVH
+128 TPTLLVTESVH
-139 DAEAADLEAIFDAT
+139 DAEAADLEAIFEAT
-153 ASLAALTLREPG
+153 ATLDALTLREPS

-180 QGERVNLAG
+180 QGERISLAE
-189 LCFPQQGFPQQA
+189 LCFPVQVAGSHA
-201 AAVSEQPRE
+201 S
-210 PRFDLVADLGRA
+210 FDLVADLGRV

-236 LADDQGLAERLAELC
+236 LADDADLAERLAELC

-292 KPINGRIQI
+292 KPVNGRIQI

-330 SGDYLLRLLKH
+330 SGDYLFRLLKH
-341 YREAGGEVPRLL
+341 YREAGGDAPQLL
-353 LAGENER
+353 IAGENER
-360 EWVEAE
+360 EWVEVE
-366 LAALPAN
+366 LTRLPAN

-380 ESASLGIESWFAAL
+380 ESASLGIESWFTAL
-394 AYGASAVRIAL
+394 AYGASAVHIAL
-405 VDDAP
+405 GDDAP

-426 LLAGAGLAANRIAL
+426 LLAGAGLAADRIAL
-440 FNPDAEQDKPISVE
+440 FNPDAEQDKPISGE
-454 PAVALLDKPLK
+454 PALALLEKPLK

-498 GSVELKESDC
+498 GSVELKDADC

-520 RALYAVGHTPGLN
+520 RALHAVGHTPGLN

-551 QAIVLTPRL
+551 QAIVLVPRL

-575 EEAACCIRCGKPFAP
+575 EEAACCIRCSKPFAP

>member
-1 MSQPK
+1 M
-6 VGEWNPQDPDSL
+6 
-18 SVTFF
+18 
-23 PGELARLLL
+23 
-32 SRLTNKRPSHEV
+32 
-44 ARAGVYVST
+44 ST

-65 PNLAREAGTAEH
+65 HEAGEAGAAAH

-139 DAEAADLEAIFDAT
+139 DAEVADLETIFDAT

-165 LTGYLGQFQLTGLNG
+165 LTGYLGQFQLIGLNG
-180 QGERVNLAG
+180 QGDRVNLAA
-189 LCFPQQGFPQQA
+189 LCFPQQGFPHQA

-210 PRFDLVADLGRA
+210 PHFDLVADLGRA

-236 LADDQGLAERLAELC
+236 LADDQGLAVRLVEIC

-341 YREAGGEVPRLL
+341 YREAGGDAPQLL
-353 LAGENER
+353 IAGESER
-360 EWVEAE
+360 EWVKAE
-366 LAALPAN
+366 LTRLPTN

-405 VDDAP
+405 DDDSP
-410 ASVRA
+410 TSVRA

-426 LLAGAGLAANRIAL
+426 LLAGAGLSADRIAL
-440 FNPDAEQDKPISVE
+440 FDADAGEPVSGQ
-454 PAVALLDKPLK
+454 PAVALLEKPLK

-479 WQANEGSREPLAVP
+479 WQANEGSSEPLAVP

-498 GSVELKESDC
+498 GSVELKEADC

-520 RALYAVGHTPGLN
+520 RALHAVGHTPGLN

>member
-1 MSQPK
+1 MDKMSQPR

-44 ARAGVYVST
+44 VRTGAYVST
-53 EQTLPNLSPNLT
+53 EQTLPNL
-65 PNLAREAGTAEH
+65 AREAAEH

-117 RRAASLLPAGV
+117 RRAASLLPARV
-128 KPTLLVTEAVH
+128 KPTLLVSEAVH
-139 DAEAADLEAIFDAT
+139 DAEAADLETIFDAT
-153 ASLAALTLREPG
+153 ASLAALTLREPS

-180 QGERVNLAG
+180 QGERVNLAA
-189 LCFPQQGFPQQA
+189 LCFPQQTVVG
-201 AAVSEQPRE
+201 SE

-236 LADDQGLAERLAELC
+236 LADDQGLAERLTELC

-264 LDPEACAFT
+264 LGSEACAFT

-341 YREAGGEVPRLL
+341 YREAGGEAPQLL
-353 LAGENER
+353 IAGENER
-360 EWVEAE
+360 KWVEAE
-366 LAALPAN
+366 LTRLPAN

-394 AYGASAVRIAL
+394 AYGASTVRIAL
-405 VDDAP
+405 GDDAP
-410 ASVRA
+410 ESVRA

-426 LLAGAGLAANRIAL
+426 LLAGAGLATDRIAL
-440 FNPDAEQDKPISVE
+440 FDADAGE
-454 PAVALLDKPLK
+454 PVSGQPTVALLEKPLK

-498 GSVELKESDC
+498 GSVELKEADC

-520 RALYAVGHTPGLN
+520 RALHAVGHTPGLN

-551 QAIVLTPRL
+551 QAIVLVPRL

-575 EEAACCIRCGKPFAP
+575 EEAACCIRCSKPFAP

-617 CEDCRVKDV
+617 CEECRVKDV

>member
-1 MSQPK
+1 MSIEQPITT
-6 VGEWNPQDPDSL
+6 
-18 SVTFF
+18 SVTTLTAD
-23 PGELARLLL
+23 GVAAR
-32 SRLTNKRPSHEV
+32 NE
-44 ARAGVYVST
+44 
-53 EQTLPNLSPNLT
+53 
-65 PNLAREAGTAEH
+65 
-77 NARAR
+77 RAR
-82 AYALQHTVKTD
+82 AHALQHTVKTD

-110 VGPEDRI
+110 VGPEDSI
-117 RRAASLLPAGV
+117 RRAASLLPQGV
-128 KPTLLVTEAVH
+128 MPILLVTESVH
-139 DAEAADLEAIFDAT
+139 DAEAADLEAIFEAT
-153 ASLAALTLREPG
+153 ATLDALTLREPS

-180 QGERVNLAG
+180 QGERVNLAA
-189 LCFPQQGFPQQA
+189 LCFPQQA
-201 AAVSEQPRE
+201 AAVSEQLRE
-210 PRFDLVADLGRA
+210 PRFDLVADLGRV

-236 LADDQGLAERLAELC
+236 LFDDADLAERLAELC

-292 KPINGRIQI
+292 KPVNGRIQI

-317 TGAIAYHQPDANT
+317 TGAIGYHQPDANT
-330 SGDYLLRLLKH
+330 SGDYLFRLLKH
-341 YREAGGEVPRLL
+341 YREAGGDAPQLL
-353 LAGENER
+353 ISGENDR

-366 LAALPAN
+366 LTRLPAN

-380 ESASLGIESWFAAL
+380 ESASLGVDSWLAAL

-405 VDDAP
+405 GDDAP
-410 ASVRA
+410 ESVRA

-426 LLAGAGLAANRIAL
+426 LLAGAGLTADRIVL
-440 FNPDAEQDKPISVE
+440 FNPDAGE
-454 PAVALLDKPLK
+454 PVSGQTALALLDKPLK

-479 WQANEGSREPLAVP
+479 WQANEGRREPLVVP

-498 GSVELKESDC
+498 GSVELKEADC

-520 RALYAVGHTPGLN
+520 RALHAVGHTPGLN

-551 QAIVLTPRL
+551 QAIVLVPRL

-575 EEAACCIRCGKPFAP
+575 EEAACCIRCAKPFAP
-590 ASMIRRIQ
+590 ASLIRRIQ
-598 QKLAGH
+598 QKLVGH

>member
-1 MSQPK
+1 M
-6 VGEWNPQDPDSL
+6 
-18 SVTFF
+18 
-23 PGELARLLL
+23 
-32 SRLTNKRPSHEV
+32 
-44 ARAGVYVST
+44 ST
-53 EQTLPNLSPNLT
+53 EQTLPNLA
-65 PNLAREAGTAEH
+65 PNLASNLAHGAGAAEH

-128 KPTLLVTEAVH
+128 KPTLLVSEAVH
-139 DAEAADLEAIFDAT
+139 DAEAADLETIFDAT
-153 ASLAALTLREPG
+153 ASLAALTLREPS

-180 QGERVNLAG
+180 QGEHISLAA
-189 LCFPQQGFPQQA
+189 LCFTQQA
-201 AAVSEQPRE
+201 AAHGE

-236 LADDQGLAERLAELC
+236 LADDTDLAARLAELC

-353 LAGENER
+353 IAGENER

-366 LAALPAN
+366 ITHLPAN
-373 WLPVWVE
+373 WLPVWME

-405 VDDAP
+405 GDDAP

-426 LLAGAGLAANRIAL
+426 LLAGAGLSADRIAL
-440 FNPDAEQDKPISVE
+440 FNLDAGE
-454 PAVALLDKPLK
+454 PVSGQSTVALLEKPLK
-465 GDKRENLFAAFDAL
+465 GDKRKNLFAAFDAL

-498 GSVELKESDC
+498 GSVELKEADC

-520 RALYAVGHTPGLN
+520 RALHAVGHAPGLN

-575 EEAACCIRCGKPFAP
+575 EEAACCIRCSKPFAP

>member
-1 MSQPK
+1 M
-6 VGEWNPQDPDSL
+6 
-18 SVTFF
+18 
-23 PGELARLLL
+23 
-32 SRLTNKRPSHEV
+32 
-44 ARAGVYVST
+44 ST
-53 EQTLPNLSPNLT
+53 EQTLPNLA
-65 PNLAREAGTAEH
+65 PNLAREAGAAAH
-77 NARAR
+77 NAR

-128 KPTLLVTEAVH
+128 KPTLLVTESVF
-139 DAEAADLEAIFDAT
+139 DAEAADLETIFDAT
-153 ASLAALTLREPG
+153 ASLAALTLREPS

-189 LCFPQQGFPQQA
+189 LCFPQQGFPHQV
-201 AAVSEQPRE
+201 AAVSEQSRE
-210 PRFDLVADLGRA
+210 PRFDLVADLGRV

-236 LADDQGLAERLAELC
+236 LADDDGLAERLAELC

-341 YREAGGEVPRLL
+341 YREAGGDAPQLL
-353 LAGENER
+353 IAGESER

-366 LAALPAN
+366 LTRLPAN

-405 VDDAP
+405 GDDAP

-426 LLAGAGLAANRIAL
+426 LLAGAGLAADRIAL
-440 FNPDAEQDKPISVE
+440 FDADAGE
-454 PAVALLDKPLK
+454 PVSGQTALALLDKPLK

-520 RALYAVGHTPGLN
+520 RALHAVGHTPGLN

-551 QAIVLTPRL
+551 QAIVLVPRL

>member
-1 MSQPK
+1 MSIEQPITT
-6 VGEWNPQDPDSL
+6 
-18 SVTFF
+18 SVAT
-23 PGELARLLL
+23 
-32 SRLTNKRPSHEV
+32 LTADGV
-44 ARAGVYVST
+44 AALN
-53 EQTLPNLSPNLT
+53 E
-65 PNLAREAGTAEH
+65 
-77 NARAR
+77 RAR

-117 RRAASLLPAGV
+117 RRAASLLPQSV
-128 KPTLLVTEAVH
+128 IPTLLVTESVH

-153 ASLAALTLREPG
+153 ASLAALTLREPS

-180 QGERVNLAG
+180 QGERISLAA
-189 LCFPQQGFPQQA
+189 LCFPQQATVG
-201 AAVSEQPRE
+201 SE
-210 PRFDLVADLGRA
+210 PRFDLVADLGRV

-236 LADDQGLAERLAELC
+236 LADDGLAERLAELC

-292 KPINGRIQI
+292 KPVNGRIQI

-330 SGDYLLRLLKH
+330 SGDYLFRLLKH
-341 YREAGGEVPRLL
+341 YREAGGDAPQLL
-353 LAGENER
+353 IASESER
-360 EWVEAE
+360 ERVEAE
-366 LAALPAN
+366 LTRLPAN
-373 WLPVWVE
+373 WLPIWVE

-394 AYGASAVRIAL
+394 AYGASAVRIVL
-405 VDDAP
+405 GDDAP

-426 LLAGAGLAANRIAL
+426 LLAGAGLSADRIAL
-440 FNPDAEQDKPISVE
+440 FNPDAELDKPISCE

-465 GDKRENLFAAFDAL
+465 GDKRENLFVAFDAL
-479 WQANEGSREPLAVP
+479 WQANNGSREPLAVP

-498 GSVELKESDC
+498 GSVELKEADC

-520 RALYAVGHTPGLN
+520 RALHAVGHAPGLN

-590 ASMIRRIQ
+590 ASLIRRIQ

>member
-1 MSQPK
+1 MSIEQPITT
-6 VGEWNPQDPDSL
+6 
-18 SVTFF
+18 SVTTLTAD
-23 PGELARLLL
+23 GVAAR
-32 SRLTNKRPSHEV
+32 NE
-44 ARAGVYVST
+44 
-53 EQTLPNLSPNLT
+53 
-65 PNLAREAGTAEH
+65 
-77 NARAR
+77 RAR
-82 AYALQHTVKTD
+82 AHALQHTVKTD

-110 VGPEDRI
+110 VGPEDSI

-128 KPTLLVTEAVH
+128 TPILLVTEAVH
-139 DAEAADLEAIFDAT
+139 DAEAADLEAIFEAT
-153 ASLAALTLREPG
+153 TALDALTLREPS

-180 QGERVNLAG
+180 QGERISLAA
-189 LCFPQQGFPQQA
+189 LCFPQQATVG
-201 AAVSEQPRE
+201 SE
-210 PRFDLVADLGRA
+210 PRFDLVADLGRV

-236 LADDQGLAERLAELC
+236 LVDDVGLAERLAELC

-264 LDPEACAFT
+264 LDPEACDFT

-292 KPINGRIQI
+292 KPVNGRIQI

-330 SGDYLLRLLKH
+330 SGDYLFRLLKH
-341 YREAGGEVPRLL
+341 YREAGGDAPQLL
-353 LAGENER
+353 IAADNER

-366 LAALPAN
+366 LTRLPAN

-405 VDDAP
+405 GDDVP

-415 LVERELASAAV
+415 LVERELVSAAV
-426 LLAGAGLAANRIAL
+426 LLAGAGLTADRIAL
-440 FNPDAEQDKPISVE
+440 FNPDAEQDKPISGE
-454 PAVALLDKPLK
+454 PAAALLDKPLK
-465 GDKRENLFAAFDAL
+465 GDKRENLFASFDAL
-479 WQANEGSREPLAVP
+479 WQANEGRCEPLAVP

-498 GSVELKESDC
+498 GSVELKEADC

-520 RALYAVGHTPGLN
+520 RALHAVGHTPGLN
-533 FIEQDCIQCGM
+533 FIEQECIQCGM

-575 EEAACCIRCGKPFAP
+575 EEAACCIRCAKPFAP
-590 ASMIRRIQ
+590 ASLIRRIQ

>member
-1 MSQPK
+1 MSIEQPITT
-6 VGEWNPQDPDSL
+6 
-18 SVTFF
+18 SVATLTAD
-23 PGELARLLL
+23 GVAARNELARA
-32 SRLTNKRPSHEV
+32 H
-44 ARAGVYVST
+44 
-53 EQTLPNLSPNLT
+53 
-65 PNLAREAGTAEH
+65 
-77 NARAR
+77 
-82 AYALQHTVKTD
+82 ALQHTVKTD

-128 KPTLLVTEAVH
+128 TPTLLVTEAVH
-139 DAEAADLEAIFDAT
+139 DAEAADLEGIFEAT
-153 ASLAALTLREPG
+153 ATLDALTLREPS

-180 QGERVNLAG
+180 QGERIDLAA
-189 LCFPQQGFPQQA
+189 LCFTPQA
-201 AAVSEQPRE
+201 AANGE
-210 PRFDLVADLGRA
+210 PRFDLVADLGRV

-330 SGDYLLRLLKH
+330 SGDYLFRLLKH
-341 YREAGGEVPRLL
+341 YREAGGEAPRLL
-353 LAGENER
+353 IAGESER
-360 EWVEAE
+360 EWVETE
-366 LAALPAN
+366 LIRLPAN

-405 VDDAP
+405 GDDAP

-426 LLAGAGLAANRIAL
+426 LLAGAGLAADRIAL
-440 FNPDAEQDKPISVE
+440 FNSDAEQDKPISGE
-454 PAVALLDKPLK
+454 AAVALLEKPLK
-465 GDKRENLFAAFDAL
+465 GDKRENLFASFDAL
-479 WQANEGSREPLAVP
+479 WQANEGRREPLAVP

-498 GSVELKESDC
+498 GSVELKDADC

-520 RALYAVGHTPGLN
+520 RALHAVGHTPGLN

-575 EEAACCIRCGKPFAP
+575 EEAACCIRCAKPFAP
-590 ASMIRRIQ
+590 ASLIRRIQ

>member
-1 MSQPK
+1 MSIEQPITT
-6 VGEWNPQDPDSL
+6 
-18 SVTFF
+18 SVATLTAD
-23 PGELARLLL
+23 GVAAR
-32 SRLTNKRPSHEV
+32 NE
-44 ARAGVYVST
+44 
-53 EQTLPNLSPNLT
+53 
-65 PNLAREAGTAEH
+65 
-77 NARAR
+77 RAR
-82 AYALQHTVKTD
+82 AHALQHTVKTD

-117 RRAASLLPAGV
+117 RRAASLLPQGV
-128 KPTLLVTEAVH
+128 MPTLLVTESVF
-139 DAEAADLEAIFDAT
+139 DAEAADVEAIFEAT
-153 ASLAALTLREPG
+153 TALDALTLREPS

-180 QGERVNLAG
+180 QGERVNLAA
-189 LCFPQQGFPQQA
+189 LCFPQPAMVG
-201 AAVSEQPRE
+201 SE
-210 PRFDLVADLGRA
+210 PRFDLVADLGRV

-228 RPPVGYLH
+228 RPPVGYLS
-236 LADDQGLAERLAELC
+236 LFDDADLAERLAELC

-292 KPINGRIQI
+292 KPVNGRIQI

-330 SGDYLLRLLKH
+330 SGDYLFRLLKH
-341 YREAGGEVPRLL
+341 YREAGGDAPQLL
-353 LAGENER
+353 IAGESER

-394 AYGASAVRIAL
+394 AYGASTVHIAL
-405 VDDAP
+405 GDDAP
-410 ASVRA
+410 ESVRA

-426 LLAGAGLAANRIAL
+426 LLAGAGLAADRIAL
-440 FNPDAEQDKPISVE
+440 FNPDVELDKPISGP
-454 PAVALLDKPLK
+454 PAAALLDKPLK

-508 TLCMGCVAVCPS
+508 TLCMGCVAVCPT
-520 RALYAVGHTPGLN
+520 RALHAVGHAPGLN

-551 QAIVLTPRL
+551 QAIVLAPRL

-575 EEAACCIRCGKPFAP
+575 EEAACCIRCAKPFAP
-590 ASMIRRIQ
+590 ASLIRRIQ

-617 CEDCRVKDV
+617 CEECRVKDV